1 MNGRVWN
8 AGMKR
13 MKQKRGIITLD
24 INYVDSVSDVNPPL
38 VNSADDQAQESLLS
52 RHTGDSEK
60 LGVCQRIMNS
70 WK

>member
-38 VNSADDQAQESLLS
+38 VSFADDQA
-52 RHTGDSEK
+52 
-60 LGVCQRIMNS
+60 
-70 WK
+70 